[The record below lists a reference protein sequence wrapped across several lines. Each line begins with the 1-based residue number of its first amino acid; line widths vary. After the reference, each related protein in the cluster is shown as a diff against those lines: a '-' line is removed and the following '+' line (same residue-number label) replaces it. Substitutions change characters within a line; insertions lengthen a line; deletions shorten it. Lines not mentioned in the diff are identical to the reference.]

1 MSKPEGVECGLTL
14 LTGWEGIRLYALTFT
29 TTTRN
34 NFCSVISPLELNTR
48 SIPVPIV
55 MLVLRVRYLWFRFN
69 TCAAVIFA
77 TIRCLRYFKSDS
89 KSLKITSPLHG
100 YCTQPP
106 FFALLSRMAVRY
118 GTFRICVL
126 HTSHLEPYRTNVPY
140 QYHYKKSVPYQRTVP
155 AYRTS

>member
-1 MSKPEGVECGLTL
+1 MSKPEGVECRLTL
-14 LTGWEGIRLYALTFT
+14 LTGWEGIGLYALTFKT
-29 TTTRN
+29 MTQN

-48 SIPVPIV
+48 SIPFPTV

-77 TIRCLRYFKSDS
+77 TIRCLRYFESDF

-106 FFALLSRMAVRY
+106 FFALLRNYYKRHGRNRSEFDWCAANEQLWL
-118 GTFRICVL
+118 ICGIKNEYYATL
-126 HTSHLEPYRTNVPY
+126 FFQIIHSFFC
-140 QYHYKKSVPYQRTVP
+140 S
-155 AYRTS
+155 